1 MTLLTSAPPVDY
13 FRLEGELTPEERS
26 VRDRVRAFAES
37 EVLPIAQEYWD
48 RAEFPF
54 DLLPALRDLNVMGSI
69 EGYGCPGLSTVG
81 YGLVLQELSRVDS
94 SVATFL
100 GVQASLTM
108 NAIYYCGTEEQRRRW
123 LPPMARLEVLGAF
136 GLTEPDV
143 GSDASHLETTAVR
156 DGNSF
161 VINGRKRWIGNG
173 TVCDIAVIWARTEDG
188 KINGFIV
195 PRETPGYNAQVITGK
210 MAKRSIWQADI
221 ELQDVRVPAEN
232 WLSGYPGFGGTA
244 TTLTHARLGVCWGA
258 LGSAIACYEIA
269 LEYAKERVQFGKPI
283 AGFQLVQEKLVQML
297 NDITLAQ
304 LACLH
309 TGRLRDAG
317 ALTSGMASL
326 LKMNN
331 TAMARR
337 VALHAR
343 DILGGNGILGEYQ
356 VMRHMDDLEAVYTYE
371 GTHDINM
378 LVVGRDIT
386 GLNAIV

>member
-123 LPPMARLEVLGAF
+123 LPPMTRLEVLGAF